1 MNYKKH
7 YDLLIQKRLDNPIGK
22 EEYSEWHHIVPR
34 CMGGTNDKSNLV
46 KLTAREHY
54 VAHQLLFLEY
64 RTSKLAHAWFNM
76 IRKDP
81 NQERFYTSRQHE
93 RAIQAHVDALS
104 ETMRGEGNH
113 FYGRRHTQEAKDA
126 VSRANKGRKRKKEDV
141 EWFIENVA
149 KVPRN
154 EQWRKRIS
162 ESTSGLVTLKSIK
175 TGETVRVRKEEL
187 TDYDL
192 SVWKNPASIS
202 QKRGKCMYC
211 GKESVMG
218 NIKRWHN
225 ENCKHKPSV

>member
-76 IRKDP
+76 ILKDP
-81 NQERFYTSRQHE
+81 NQQRIYTSRQPE
-93 RAIQAHVDALS
+93 RAVKAHADALS

-126 VSRANKGRKRKKEDV
+126 VGRANRGRKRKKEDV
-141 EWFIENVA
+141 EWFVKNVA
-149 KVPRN
+149 KAPRN
-154 EQWRKRIS
+154 EQWKKRIG